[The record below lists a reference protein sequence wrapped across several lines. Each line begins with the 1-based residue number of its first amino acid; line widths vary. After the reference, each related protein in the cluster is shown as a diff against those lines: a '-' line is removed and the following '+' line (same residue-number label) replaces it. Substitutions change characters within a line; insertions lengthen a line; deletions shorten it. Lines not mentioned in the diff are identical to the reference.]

1 MESKEEIINFSQNI
15 FYILNLLKNILFFKK
30 YLIKLLFFNKKVYLC
45 FLSFS
50 ILFFIYQHNKINL
63 KQKFKNEIIFLKSC
77 LDDTTIES
85 FEKYKNPKISI
96 VIPVFNN
103 EKYLN
108 RLIRSIQKQK
118 IKEIEIIFVDDAS
131 TDNSF
136 KIIEN
141 YKNIDNRIKIFRNR
155 QNKGSLYTYIRC
167 ILEAKA
173 NYTMILDADDMLL
186 SNLKE
191 LYEISVK
198 NNKDIND
205 FGYIYGNIDNF
216 FEIKMGN
223 RELNQP
229 YIGEMIFS
237 NRYHGCTYI
246 TKKIMKSEIIK
257 KAVKSLKEEYLNSKI
272 ILHADTL
279 IFICILYHSKSYKSY
294 NKMFSQIYMI
304 NDESTSNNI
313 VKNYNELFRVSI
325 YLFKY
330 ISELKYTSK
339 KYYNN
344 HIEKAISI
352 LNWPINLCGNRKL
365 IVDLYMLNKVF
376 YKILSNK
383 DLNNNNKKNI
393 YNLFYLIKQKNKNR

>member
-1 MESKEEIINFSQNI
+1 MKSKGENINFSQKT
-15 FYILNLLKNILFFKK
+15 FCILKLSKHILFFIK
-30 YLIKLLFFNKKVYLC
+30 YLIKLSFIYKKLC
-45 FLSFS
+45 LSFFS
-50 ILFFIYQHNKINL
+50 FIILFIIYQQNEINL
-63 KQKFKNEIIFLKSC
+63 KQKFKNEKLFLKSC
-77 LDDTTIES
+77 LDNTTIEY
-85 FEKYKNPKISI
+85 FEKYENPKISI

-131 TDNSF
+131 TDNSYQ
-136 KIIEN
+136 IIKN
-141 YKNIDNRIKIFRNR
+141 YKNKDNRIKIIKNI
-155 QNKGSLYTYIRC
+155 QNKGSLYTYVRC

-216 FEIKMGN
+216 IEIKMGN

-246 TKKIMKSEIIK
+246 TKKIMKSEMIK

-279 IFICILYHSKSYKSY
+279 IFICIFYHSSSYKSF
-294 NKMFSQIYMI
+294 N
-304 NDESTSNNI
+304 
-313 VKNYNELFRVSI
+313 
-325 YLFKY
+325 
-330 ISELKYTSK
+330 
-339 KYYNN
+339 
-344 HIEKAISI
+344 
-352 LNWPINLCGNRKL
+352 
-365 IVDLYMLNKVF
+365 
-376 YKILSNK
+376 
-383 DLNNNNKKNI
+383 
-393 YNLFYLIKQKNKNR
+393 